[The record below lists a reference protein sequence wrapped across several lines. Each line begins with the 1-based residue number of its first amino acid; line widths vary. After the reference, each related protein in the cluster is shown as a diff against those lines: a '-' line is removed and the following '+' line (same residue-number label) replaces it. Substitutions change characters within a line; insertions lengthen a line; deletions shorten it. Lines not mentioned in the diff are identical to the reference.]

1 MSDVQSTSEIDTTAV
16 LLRIWQQL
24 FRDQQV
30 GLDDDFFDLGGH
42 SLLATRVISQVRA
55 ALGKRVMFKD
65 ITECRTIALLAAR
78 IEEKG

>member
-1 MSDVQSTSEIDTTAV
+1 MSDDEPTSTVDTAAV
-16 LLRIWQQL
+16 LLGIWQQL

-30 GLDDDFFDLGGH
+30 GLEDDFFDLGGH

-65 ITECRTIALLAAR
+65 ITECRTIALLSAR
-78 IEEKG
+78 IDEKR

>member
-65 ITECRTIALLAAR
+65 ITECPTIALLAAR